1 MPRFDG
7 TGPLGQGPMT
17 GRGEGYCA
25 LVLASGTEEKVPY
38 GYAGVQGMPV
48 RLGTSALGRFFHSRI
63 SSWLPRSVW
72 QGYAFG
78 RGWSR
83 RRGRWLSRW

>member
-17 GRGEGYCA
+17 GRGEGYCV
-25 LVLASGTEEKVPY
+25 LVLSSTAEEKVPD

-48 RLGTSALGRFFHSRI
+48 RLGASAFGRFFQSRI
-63 SSWLPRSVW
+63 SSWLTQTVW
-72 QGYAFG
+72 QGHAFG

-83 RRGRWLSRW
+83 RRGRRLSRW